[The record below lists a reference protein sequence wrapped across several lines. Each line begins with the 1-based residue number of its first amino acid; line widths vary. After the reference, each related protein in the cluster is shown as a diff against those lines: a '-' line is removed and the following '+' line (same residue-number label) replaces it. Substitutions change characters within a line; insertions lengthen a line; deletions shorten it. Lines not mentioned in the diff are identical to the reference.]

1 MARIYKVFGG
11 TSIALLAVLWLFAA
25 VPARADDSLYTVEGI
40 TVDITAESAIA
51 AREQAFAKAE
61 QDAFTALAAR
71 MLTEAEMATFTPP
84 DSETISPMVQDFE
97 ITNER
102 LSPVRYI
109 GTYTFRFRDDDVRSF
124 FSIKGQAFTD
134 VVSRPVLVLPFYQWG
149 SRMVLWEG
157 ENPWLNAWN
166 RAQQQAGLVRVT
178 VPIGDA
184 QDVIDIADNQALTYD
199 PAALDSMLLR
209 YDAGDA
215 VIAIA
220 TPVWPDTEQN
230 VAPNAMPKEVAVMLY
245 RTGMTGPEFI
255 TTLKVTPVDG
265 DDRDSL
271 YDRTTQQVQA
281 ALQKDWKEKTA
292 VAPAPTEYAATTL
305 QARVKISAM
314 KDWVEMQKALSRVQG
329 VQNIRV
335 LKLSPQEARIEL
347 AFQGT
352 ESRLRLA
359 LEQANIV
366 LTQPQVS
373 FAGYQPGYDPMAMPG
388 SPLVYDLYLNKPR
401 MATP

>member
-11 TSIALLAVLWLFAA
+11 TSIALLAALWLSISP
-25 VPARADDSLYTVEGI
+25 VKADDSLYTVEGVK
-40 TVDITAESAIA
+40 VDITAESAIA

-61 QDAFTALAAR
+61 QDAFTILAQR
-71 MLTEAEMATFTPP
+71 MLTEAEAAAFTPP
-84 DSETISPMVQDFE
+84 DADTISAMVMDFE
-97 ITNER
+97 LTDER

-109 GTYTFRFRDDDVRSF
+109 GTYTFRFRDDDVKSF
-124 FSIKGQAFTD
+124 FGSRGATYTD

-157 ENPWLNAWN
+157 DNPWLSAWN
-166 RAQQQAGLVRVT
+166 RAQQQRGLVRVT

-184 QDVIDIADNQALTYD
+184 QDIIDIADDQALSYD
-199 PAALDSMLLR
+199 PGALDSMLLR
-209 YDAGDA
+209 YDVGGAL
-215 VIAIA
+215 IAIA
-220 TPVWPDTEQN
+220 TPEWGDEEQN
-230 VAPNAMPKEVAVMLY
+230 VAPGAMPRALSVMLY
-245 RTGMTGPEFI
+245 RTTLSGPEFI
-255 TTLKVTPVDG
+255 TTVKAVPADG
-265 DDRDSL
+265 DTLETMYDRAATMVRDS
-271 YDRTTQQVQA
+271 
-281 ALQKDWKEKTA
+281 LQKDWKERTA
-292 VAPAPTEYAATTL
+292 VSHAPQAQASATTL
-305 QARVKISAM
+305 QARVRIAAM
-314 KDWVEMQKALSRVQG
+314 REWVEMQKALSRVQG

-335 LKLSPQEARIEL
+335 IKLSPQEARIEL

-366 LTQPQVS
+366 LSQPQVS
-373 FAGYQPGYDPMAMPG
+373 FTNYAPGTDPMAMPG

>member
-1 MARIYKVFGG
+1 MARMYKVFGG
-11 TSIALLAVLWLFAA
+11 TSIALLAALWLWAA
-25 VPARADDSLYTVEGI
+25 PAKADDSLYTVEGVK
-40 TVDITAESAIA
+40 VDITAESAIA

-84 DSETISPMVQDFE
+84 ESDTISAMVLDFE
-97 ITNER
+97 ITDER

-124 FSIKGQAFTD
+124 FSMKGKSFTD

-157 ENPWLNAWN
+157 ENPWLSAWN
-166 RAQQQAGLVRVT
+166 RTQQQAGLVRVT

-220 TPVWPDTEQN
+220 TPTWPDTEQN
-230 VAPNAMPKEVAVMLY
+230 VAPNAMPAEIAVMLY
-245 RTGMTGPEFI
+245 RTGMMGPEFI
-255 TTLKVTPVDG
+255 TTLKVKPADG
-265 DDRDSL
+265 DDRDAL
-271 YDRTTQQVQA
+271 YDRTAQQVQA
-281 ALQKDWKEKTA
+281 ALQRDWKEKTA
-292 VAPAPTEYAATTL
+292 VAPAAIETAASTL
-305 QARVKISAM
+305 QARVKINAM

-366 LTQPQVS
+366 LSQPQVS
-373 FAGYQPGYDPMAMPG
+373 FAGYNTGTDPMAMPG